1 MWMDVATSL
10 GTHTH
15 TVQNRHNTHVN
26 GHTGSV
32 QLSSHWLSHA
42 LGYKGPGA
50 YTLSKC
56 SLPSAKIGAHFL
68 QGKC

>member
-15 TVQNRHNTHVN
+15 TVQNRHNTYVN
-26 GHTGSV
+26 SHTGSV

-50 YTLSKC
+50 YTLS
-56 SLPSAKIGAHFL
+56 
-68 QGKC
+68 